1 MKNQSGGRDPRIAPP
16 SALAP
21 RGAAEGVRTDTLGN
35 GIQVVSERVPGV
47 RSAALGIWIR
57 QGSAHET
64 LEQAGATHMLE
75 HMVFKGSS
83 RRTARE
89 IALSIESLGGSLDAY
104 TTREHTA
111 FQARVLDRH
120 LPEALDVLADMALTP
135 ALREPDL
142 ELEREVVL
150 EEIATVEDTPDDLV
164 FDLHAERFWPGHPYG
179 RPILGTQASVA
190 AMTVDG
196 LRDLHSARYRGAN
209 LVVAA
214 AGNVE
219 HDRLLAEV
227 ERRLGGLDRG
237 EDSPVVE
244 APGVVEAG
252 RRDIQR
258 DTAQT
263 HLVFAAPAVPHDD
276 PRRYATMLLSQAFGG
291 GMSSRLFQRV
301 REELGLAYTV
311 FSFNSHYRAAGVLGV
326 YVGTRPAS
334 AEQAADTVW
343 QELALLA
350 GEGLGADEFE
360 QVREQVKGQLML
372 SLESTGARLG
382 RLAGHA
388 LRQEPTPSLDETLAR
403 FEALSRDEVNAV
415 AAEFCDPS
423 RQFLLTLGPGS
434 GSAGGTVST
443 DDADVEL

>member
-1 MKNQSGGRDPRIAPP
+1 VTAKDVKNQSGGRDPRIAPP
-16 SALAP
+16 SALAAA
-21 RGAAEGVRTDTLGN
+21 GATQGVRSDTLGN
-35 GIQVVSERVPGV
+35 GIRVVSEHVPGV
-47 RSAALGIWIR
+47 RSASLGIWVR

-64 LEQAGATHMLE
+64 PEQAGATHMLE
-75 HMVFKGSS
+75 HMVFKGSA
-83 RRTARE
+83 RRSARE

-120 LPEALDVLADMALTP
+120 LPEALDVLADMALSP
-135 ALREPDL
+135 ALREEDL
-142 ELEREVVL
+142 ALEREVVL

-179 RPILGTQASVA
+179 RPILGTRDSVA
-190 AMTVDG
+190 SMSAAG
-196 LRDLHSARYRGAN
+196 LRELHGTRYRGAN

-219 HDRLLAEV
+219 HEQLLTEV
-227 ERRLGGLDRG
+227 ARRLGGLERG
-237 EDSPVVE
+237 EPSPMIATPGQTAVGREDVE
-244 APGVVEAG
+244 
-252 RRDIQR
+252 R

-276 PRRYATMLLSQAFGG
+276 PRRYGTMLLSQAFGG

-311 FSFNSHYRAAGVLGV
+311 FSFNSHYRTAGVMGV

-334 AEQAADTVW
+334 AEQAADTVRE
-343 QELALLA
+343 ELALLSRD
-350 GEGLGADEFE
+350 GLSPDEFE

-388 LRQEPTPSLDETLAR
+388 LREEPTPSLDETLAR
-403 FEALSRDEVNAV
+403 FQALGLDEVNEL
-415 AAEFCDPS
+415 AAQICQPE
-423 RQFLLTLGPGS
+423 RQFLLTLGPGNGS
-434 GSAGGTVST
+434 G
-443 DDADVEL
+443 